1 MLQKLIDSRQ
11 KAREESGFTLIELLV
26 VIIILG
32 ILAAVVV
39 FAVSGIGDNGQA
51 SACKIDTRTLRTA
64 EEAFYATPVGP
75 PGLKTTAPGSYA
87 PDVATLKAQ
96 GFLTDTTKYHNV
108 TTTRD
113 PAWPAAVPVT
123 PYYVTVADAGCGTV
137 GHAVGQ
143 AAADI

>member
-1 MLQKLIDSRQ
+1 MLQTLIDSRQ
-11 KAREESGFTLIELLV
+11 KARDEGGFTLIELLV

-64 EEAFYATPVGP
+64 EEAFYATPIG
-75 PGLKTTAPGSYA
+75 GLKTTAPGSYA
-87 PDVATLKAQ
+87 PDAATLKAQ
-96 GFLTDTTKYHNV
+96 GFLTDTTKYHDV
-108 TTTRD
+108 TTTRNV
-113 PAWPAAVPVT
+113 AWPAPPNPPTA
-123 PYYVTVADAGCGTV
+123 PYYVTVTDAGCGTV

-143 AAADI
+143 AAGDI